1 MQIIKEVC
9 VDSLIDAICAQKNG
23 ADRIELCSRLD
34 LDGLT
39 PEKELIKKTISKLQI
54 PIRVMIR
61 PNGNGFVYN
70 QSHLKNMID
79 SIEFC
84 KSLNVDGVVLGCV
97 DSENILDF
105 TQISKLASIAKPL
118 KVIVHKAIDYSNS
131 VIGSFEKIIQD
142 PNINGV
148 LSSGGKQFAKDGL
161 KSLKKMLDLAPN
173 NFEVISAGGITFQNF
188 QIIHSILNGKYY
200 HGKKIIKI

>member
-61 PNGNGFVYN
+61 PHGNGFVYK
-70 QSHLKNMID
+70 QGHLKAMID

-84 KSLNVDGVVLGCV
+84 KSLNVDGVVLGCL
-97 DSENILDF
+97 DSENNLDF
-105 TQISKLASIAKPL
+105 TQISKLASIAQHRK
-118 KVIVHKAIDYSNS
+118 IGRQIDR
-131 VIGSFEKIIQD
+131 
-142 PNINGV
+142 
-148 LSSGGKQFAKDGL
+148 
-161 KSLKKMLDLAPN
+161 
-173 NFEVISAGGITFQNF
+173 
-188 QIIHSILNGKYY
+188 
-200 HGKKIIKI
+200 

>member
-9 VDSLIDAICAQKNG
+9 VDTFKDAVEAEKNG
-23 ADRIELCSRLD
+23 ANRIELCSRLD

-39 PEKELIKKTISKLQI
+39 PSRQLIKKVISKLDI
-54 PIRVMIR
+54 PVRVMIR
-61 PNGNGFVYN
+61 PHGNGFVYN
-70 QSHLKNMID
+70 QSHLKDMID
-79 SIEFC
+79 GIEFC
-84 KSLNVDGVVLGCV
+84 KSLNVDGVVLGCL
-97 DSENILDF
+97 DSENNLDF

-188 QIIHSILNGKYY
+188 QTIHSILNGKYY